1 MVGNVVSRRYAKAL
15 IEIVKEDGRLDKVND
30 ELKQVNDIIIGEP
43 KLFNFLGNPAV
54 SVAAKQEALDAIIES
69 AGISELVAKFLNLL
83 LEKDRLKF
91 LNTVLFFYEELSYQ
105 IQNRLKVKV
114 TSASPLP
121 DQQREEIIGKLKE
134 LTGKQVELTLETD
147 PDLLGGLVAQV
158 GSTIFDGSLKN
169 QLLRIKEELIEA

>member
-1 MVGNVVSRRYAKAL
+1 VVGNVVSRRYAKAL
-15 IEIVKEDGRLDKVND
+15 VEIVKQDDRLDKVND
-30 ELKQVNDIIIGEP
+30 ELKQINDIIIREP
-43 KLFNFLGNPAV
+43 KLFNFLSNPAV
-54 SVAAKQEALDAIIES
+54 SVAAKQEVLDAITQRS
-69 AGISELVAKFLNLL
+69 GVSELVAKFLNLL
-83 LEKDRLKF
+83 LEKDRFRF

-114 TSASPLP
+114 TSAYPLP

-134 LTGKQVELTLETD
+134 LTGKRVELTLEAD

-169 QLLRIKEELIEA
+169 QLLRIREELI